1 MSSRTGEFELK
12 QWLRENGI
20 VNSADVIGVVSL
32 LKRLGLNLKYTS
44 LTLLEDTDLTSKY
57 LRSEHIKISDEGLM
71 KLIELRNQLQ
81 SKQND
86 SAAVSDAAS
95 DSDSSFE
102 GENSSE
108 EEIESDSERPGHSR
122 QNPYLV
128 NYAHQPSQPPP
139 RPARARHSQCS
150 DQSRG

>member
-95 DSDSSFE
+95 DS
-102 GENSSE
+102 E
-108 EEIESDSERPGHSR
+108 EEGYVLDEEKTTGQFK
-122 QNPYLV
+122 QNPYIV
-128 NYAHQPSQPPP
+128 KIPRPSQPPP
-139 RPARARHSQCS
+139 RPARARRSQRN